1 MSKKTDQELLA
12 ELESLGLDDV
22 SAVPPS
28 GNITS
33 TESSAKAT
41 TTAVPSAPRDPRD
54 TETDDPLRDLQAQL
68 AAKPASAAAAA
79 GTSRPGTPRLSS
91 STTSAGTTR
100 KAAEY
105 TPASSGQNS
114 GRNSEER
121 MRGGGG
127 SGSGSAGLGVA
138 QQGRMSGEA
147 RMSGEG
153 GRAYHSSFVPG
164 SGSGSGEVRGVE
176 VVDQAGREGGKRE
189 GARGSGAGGGGGG
202 GWFGSIWG
210 TATAAVKQAE
220 SLAKEITG
228 NEEAMKW
235 AEQVR
240 GNVGKLQS
248 FGTDL
253 SSRAL
258 PTFTTLLQ
266 HIAPPIS
273 AHERLQIHTTHD
285 IHNYPSLDP
294 LIYSTFSRIMSQVEG
309 GDLMVIQRGT
319 ENKTRA
325 RTTSEPHGY
334 RGGVLGSSGPS
345 GWTDGPWWREEHV
358 RRDLGVVEGLKEGS
372 RLARVSAEAYAREF
386 FDGRGGVEGAAKR
399 AAESLTEMNPTRSS
413 DIFLAI
419 QAVGYARDGGM
430 FAGGAAGEEGK
441 GGEKGSPGTEGD
453 DEEEEEE
460 VVCFAIYLHDP
471 LHTLS
476 FSTLS
481 QPFPAKWARWLDAAT
496 TSSNTSNTSP
506 TSSDPA
512 DGLPESIREIIAA
525 GGLDPREWVAEWIEE
540 VLSLGVGVLAQQY
553 VARRMGV
560 GEGGLGRGRRVADAE
575 EAGAGE
581 AARVI

>member
-1 MSKKTDQELLA
+1 
-12 ELESLGLDDV
+12 
-22 SAVPPS
+22 
-28 GNITS
+28 
-33 TESSAKAT
+33 
-41 TTAVPSAPRDPRD
+41 
-54 TETDDPLRDLQAQL
+54 
-68 AAKPASAAAAA
+68 
-79 GTSRPGTPRLSS
+79 
-91 STTSAGTTR
+91 
-100 KAAEY
+100 
-105 TPASSGQNS
+105 
-114 GRNSEER
+114 
-121 MRGGGG
+121 
-127 SGSGSAGLGVA
+127 
-138 QQGRMSGEA
+138 
-147 RMSGEG
+147 
-153 GRAYHSSFVPG
+153 
-164 SGSGSGEVRGVE
+164 
-176 VVDQAGREGGKRE
+176 
-189 GARGSGAGGGGGG
+189 
-202 GWFGSIWG
+202 
-210 TATAAVKQAE
+210 
-220 SLAKEITG
+220 
-228 NEEAMKW
+228 MKW

-258 PTFTTLLQ
+258 PTFTNLLQ

-285 IHNYPSLDP
+285 IQNYPSLDP

-319 ENKTRA
+319 ENKTRS
-325 RTTSEPHGY
+325 RTATSEPHGY

-386 FDGRGGVEGAAKR
+386 FDRRGGVEGAAKT

-430 FAGGAAGEEGK
+430 FAGGPAGEERK
-441 GGEKGSPGTEGD
+441 REKGPPSAEGD
-453 DEEEEEE
+453 EEEEEEEE
-460 VVCFAIYLHDP
+460 VVTFAIYLHDP
-471 LHTLS
+471 VHTLS

-481 QPFPAKWARWLDAAT
+481 QPFPAKWARWLDA
-496 TSSNTSNTSP
+496 SNTSFTSNTPS
-506 TSSDPA
+506 TSSDA
-512 DGLPESIREIIAA
+512 DGLPDSIREIIAA

-540 VLSLGVGVLAQQY
+540 VLSLGVGVVAQQY

-575 EAGAGE
+575 EVGAGE